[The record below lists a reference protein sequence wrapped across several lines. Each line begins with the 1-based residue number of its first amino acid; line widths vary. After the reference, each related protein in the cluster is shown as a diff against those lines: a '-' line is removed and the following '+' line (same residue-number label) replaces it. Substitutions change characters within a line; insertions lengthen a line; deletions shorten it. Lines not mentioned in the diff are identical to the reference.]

1 MIIYIYER
9 KLYFCWFTVRLK
21 AHSHIDIPI
30 NMSSPEFQEYGNTG
44 GLKGPMDL
52 EHGRSDFT
60 ERKALHWWDSFSKG
74 IIGISTFGASIT
86 FSVILTDLPD
96 PVAIRKLSPSKLSSK
111 VHFDRESVRKFLSF
125 SWLMF
130 VLALGF
136 AIVSQIK
143 LQRSSTYGSG
153 LHWLEITLNGLILSA
168 FMFLSLSVAAY
179 VPDVGFAGVGFVAFF
194 ALVVIIMWLK
204 GGTND

>member
-1 MIIYIYER
+1 
-9 KLYFCWFTVRLK
+9 
-21 AHSHIDIPI
+21 
-30 NMSSPEFQEYGNTG
+30 MSSPEFQEYGTSG
-44 GLKGPMDL
+44 VFKGPVDL
-52 EHGRSDFT
+52 ERGRSDYA
-60 ERKALHWWDSFSKG
+60 EHKALHWWDSFSKG

-86 FSVILTDLPD
+86 FSVILNDLPD
-96 PVAIRKLSPSKLSSK
+96 PVAVRQLSPSKLSAK
-111 VHFDRESVRKFLSF
+111 VHFGRENVRKFLSL

-153 LHWLEITLNGLILSA
+153 LRWLEITLNGLILSA

-179 VPDVGFAGVGFVAFF
+179 VPDVGFAGVGFIAFF
-194 ALVVIIMWLK
+194 ALVVVCMWMK
-204 GGTND
+204 GSADD

>member
-1 MIIYIYER
+1 
-9 KLYFCWFTVRLK
+9 
-21 AHSHIDIPI
+21 
-30 NMSSPEFQEYGNTG
+30 MSSPEFTQYGNSG
-44 GLKGPMDL
+44 VFKEPVDL
-52 EHGRSDFT
+52 ERGHST
-60 ERKALHWWDSFSKG
+60 YTQHKALHWWDSFSKG

-96 PVAIRKLSPSKLSSK
+96 PVAIRALSPSKVADK
-111 VHFDRESVRKFLSF
+111 VHFGTEAVRKFLSL

-143 LQRSSTYGSG
+143 LQHSSTYGSG
-153 LHWLEITLNGLILSA
+153 LRWLEITLNGLILSA

-179 VPDVGFAGVGFVAFF
+179 VPEVGFAGVGFISFF
-194 ALVVIIMWLK
+194 AMTVLSMWLK
-204 GGTND
+204 SCGDD